1 MVECTLER
9 GQMVLFHRAGGA
21 VDAPLTDGH
30 MRLEAVLG
38 GSIAG
43 EVLDRQDDRTLVQ
56 AVVAVLVALDEGFGD
71 VAGHIGALAVST
83 VGAGPAGVGGH
94 VHLRAVHDVQALGLH
109 HLSVSVGHFINEI
122 CVAVSQH
129 RCSDAQRVRVA
140 DVDGVGVQ
148 RVRNCHAALAG
159 FVFQHLGAR
168 IVVQRHHTGLAAHI
182 TAVNARRDV
191 LVQHIGVV
199 NAHGH
204 AGQRAGDGLFVR
216 VVVLVD
222 LAKLRLAVS
231 TGSFGAGGGHRG
243 VEQGVQHK
251 TSLLV
256 QAQMGHHIL
265 CALFGAEPP
274 VLIGGQLAAVV
285 HILEVQAVPDDDA
298 AGGHTDV
305 GAVFVVED
313 HRLQVTVGD
322 ALPRFQ
328 SIGCRNDTVAGVGP
342 LGSAG
347 VSNLHLVSPFS
358 CAGMR
363 S

>member
-1 MVECTLER
+1 M
-9 GQMVLFHRAGGA
+9 
-21 VDAPLTDGH
+21 
-30 MRLEAVLG
+30 
-38 GSIAG
+38 
-43 EVLDRQDDRTLVQ
+43 
-56 AVVAVLVALDEGFGD
+56 
-71 VAGHIGALAVST
+71 
-83 VGAGPAGVGGH
+83 
-94 VHLRAVHDVQALGLH
+94 QALGLH

-129 RCSDAQRVRVA
+129 RCTDAQRVRVA
-140 DVDGVGVQ
+140 DVDGVGVEG
-148 RVRNCHAALAG
+148 VRNGHAALAG

-168 IVVQRHHTGLAAHI
+168 IVVQGHHSCLAAHI
-182 TAVNARRDV
+182 AAVNARRDV

-222 LAKLRLAVS
+222 LAKLRLAVG
-231 TGSFGAGGGHRG
+231 TGSLGAGGGHRG

-251 TSLLV
+251 ASLLV

-322 ALPRFQ
+322 ALPCFQ
-328 SIGCRNDTVAGVGP
+328 SIGCRNDAVAGIGP

-358 CAGMR
+358 CAGTR

>member
-1 MVECTLER
+1 M
-9 GQMVLFHRAGGA
+9 
-21 VDAPLTDGH
+21 
-30 MRLEAVLG
+30 
-38 GSIAG
+38 
-43 EVLDRQDDRTLVQ
+43 
-56 AVVAVLVALDEGFGD
+56 
-71 VAGHIGALAVST
+71 
-83 VGAGPAGVGGH
+83 
-94 VHLRAVHDVQALGLH
+94 QALGLH
-109 HLSVSVGHFINEI
+109 HFAVGLSHLIDKVGAA
-122 CVAVSQH
+122 VAEH
-129 RCSDAQRVRVA
+129 RCADAQRIRVA

-148 RVRNCHAALAG
+148 RVRNRHAALAG

-168 IVVQRHHTGLAAHI
+168 IVVQGHHTGLAAHI
-182 TAVNARRDV
+182 AAVNARRDV

-216 VVVLVD
+216 VVMLVD
-222 LAKLRLAVS
+222 LAKLRLAVG
-231 TGSFGAGGGHRG
+231 TGSLGTGGGHRG
-243 VEQGVQHK
+243 IEQGVQHK

-358 CAGMR
+358 CAGTR